1 MNGPRLLIVDDE
13 PQIVRALTPALQ
25 AAGYAIESRSSGA
38 EALSALAA
46 EPCEAIILDLGLP
59 DMDGKE
65 VIVRVRE
72 WSDAPIIVLSARDL
86 ESEKIAALDAGADDY
101 VNKPVGV
108 GELLARLRAAQRGRD
123 RRFASQAQVR
133 AGDLEIDF
141 PLRRVSIQGE
151 EVHLT
156 PREYDLLRVL
166 ARHAGRVVTH
176 RQLIAAVWGAGAQVD
191 AQFVRVLVGQ
201 LRQKVEAEPASPR
214 LVMTEPGLG
223 YRLVAEDEAEGGG
236 RDL

>member
-1 MNGPRLLIVDDE
+1 MTPNRRLLIVDDE
-13 PQIVRALTPALQ
+13 PQILRALTPALQ
-25 AAGYAIESRSSGA
+25 AAGYVVETSASAA
-38 EALSALAA
+38 EALSVLAA
-46 EPCEAIILDLGLP
+46 EPCDAILLDLGLP

-65 VIVRVRE
+65 VIARVRE
-72 WSDAPIIVLSARDL
+72 WSDAPIIVLSARDV

-101 VNKPVGV
+101 VNKPVAM

-123 RRFASQAQVR
+123 RRFSSQARVR
-133 AGDLEIDF
+133 AGDLEVDF
-141 PLRRVSIQGE
+141 PQRRVTIQGE
-151 EVHLT
+151 QVHLT

-176 RQLIAAVWGAGAQVD
+176 RQLIAAVWGPGAQVD

-214 LVMTEPGLG
+214 LITTEPGLG
-223 YRLVAEDEAEGGG
+223 YRLAAEDGGG
-236 RDL
+236 AL

>member
-1 MNGPRLLIVDDE
+1 MSAPRLLIVDDE

-25 AAGYAIESRSSGA
+25 AGGYAVASADCGQD
-38 EALSALAA
+38 ALRELAR
-46 EPCEAIILDLGLP
+46 EPCDVILLDLGLP

-65 VIVRVRE
+65 VIARVRE

-86 ESEKIAALDAGADDY
+86 ESEKIAALDLGADDY

-108 GELLARLRAAQRGRD
+108 GELLARIRASLRGRE
-123 RRFASQAQVR
+123 RRFSSQARFQS
-133 AGDLEIDF
+133 GDLGIDF
-141 PLRRVSIQGE
+141 ALRRVTIEGM

-176 RQLIAAVWGAGAQVD
+176 RQLIAAIWGSDAQAD

-201 LRQKVEAEPASPR
+201 LRQKLEAEPSSPR
-214 LVMTEPGLG
+214 LLTTEPGLG
-223 YRLVAEDEAEGGG
+223 YRLAAEDES
-236 RDL
+236 